1 MSRDE
6 KSIVDFLK
14 AIDVDSSKSNRA
26 KLHALYFPGK
36 KYTGSYEQN
45 VALLKCVKSLKF
57 KTGFGEHFFDILGAI
72 VGTPDFGPYSIYM
85 SDKNPQICL
94 EFSTLLFMAYNG
106 GDYDFSESQPMAVP
120 AFSQSIGLSSLAEH
134 KKSCPKCKSHPLLQP
149 SKK

>member
-57 KTGFGEHFFDILGAI
+57 KTGFWEHFFDILGTI

-85 SDKNPQICL
+85 SDKNPQIRL

-106 GDYDFSESQPMAVP
+106 SDNLESITVP
-120 AFSQSIGLSSLAEH
+120 GFSQGIGLSSLAEH